1 MNSSPLSLLT
11 LAITLALTLGLTGCG
26 GSEDSTDVTD
36 ATSST
41 DTSTDTDT
49 DTGTEDLGSGILH
62 TAYYEFDDNNVNV
75 LLSGTNV
82 VIETNGMPNHTLP
95 YWSAS
100 NELHVE
106 PTVTSYA

>member
-1 MNSSPLSLLT
+1 MHPSNLSSLT

-26 GSEDSTDVTD
+26 GSEDSTDVAD
-36 ATSST
+36 AISST
-41 DTSTDTDT
+41 DTSTDTGI

-75 LLSGTNV
+75 VLSGTKV
-82 VIETNGMPNHTLP
+82 VIETNGMPNHTSP

-106 PTVTSYA
+106 PKVNAKV